1 MSYEVTLLATARK
14 ELLRLPKEL
23 QARIM
28 PHLEELAAEP
38 YPENSRK
45 LLGEFRG
52 LVRLRVGSY
61 RVAYQVDEQAQ
72 EIIIVKIGHRGRF
85 YQAL

>member
-1 MSYEVTLLATARK
+1 
-14 ELLRLPKEL
+14 
-23 QARIM
+23 M
-28 PHLEELAAEP
+28 PHLEGLTAEP
-38 YPENSRK
+38 HPENSRK

-52 LVRLRVGSY
+52 LTRLRVGPY

-72 EIIIVKIGHRGRF
+72 EVTIIKIGHRGRF